1 MSMFP
6 LFCCAPCNYIRKD
19 TLSSEQNSVRLWAA
33 FILLLALFELVY
45 FYDYNGSRNLFAGS
59 GAVLAIIAGIM
70 LLALSPKEKE
80 EKKTWLYVIGL
91 VAAVGHIVLN
101 ALGINQSVQNLFLV
115 DMFHPQA
122 FTSAP

>member
-59 GAVLAIIAGIM
+59 GAVFKGSWVPHLRLTLDIGNYWSGDIGPTMAVMATVDAI
-70 LLALSPKEKE
+70 
-80 EKKTWLYVIGL
+80 
-91 VAAVGHIVLN
+91 
-101 ALGINQSVQNLFLV
+101 
-115 DMFHPQA
+115 QA
-122 FTSAP
+122 HGADLWAHEMGNRSGTYPNYGCFTVM